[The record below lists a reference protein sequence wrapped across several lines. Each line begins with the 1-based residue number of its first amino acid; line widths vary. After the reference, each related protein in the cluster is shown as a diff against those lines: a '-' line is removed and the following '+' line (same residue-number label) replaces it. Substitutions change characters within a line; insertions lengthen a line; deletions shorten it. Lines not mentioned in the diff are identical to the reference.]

1 MKLYNNND
9 LDLVDKNID
18 KIIETIEELRK
29 KLHPRPQDNPEN
41 SSSET
46 ESESDTNNDST
57 TETETTIENNDSNTK
72 STEPTTKSNP
82 EQNIENQQIQPP
94 QPTKEDI
101 DNIVKIT
108 MKFISDKKR
117 KIYGGY
123 AQNKCV
129 SLKNKADAFYSDN
142 DIPDID
148 VYSPTPIEDLVELCN
163 TLHDSGYTD
172 VIGKEAMH
180 KETYKIFTKGYNAI
194 DLSYVPKQIYDNIPF
209 IESDN
214 IRYVNPSFAMIDLYR
229 MMSEPLF
236 SSWRWKKIFNRL
248 FLLQK
253 HFPFADVKYNQHSL
267 KHQKLTND
275 TFQKLSNDILDFVTN
290 NNSIYVIGDFAYNE
304 LVKFANM
311 KEVRPINIHS
321 YQIISTDYKNNAV
334 NLIKKLNEI
343 HKNITHEEF
352 YPFWSF
358 TDYSVEIYC
367 EGELIVK
374 MYNNLKRCCPVKSI
388 NIGPNKTIQIGSF
401 DFIFL
406 MEMINSFREKVSRN
420 NNKKIYHDSLI
431 SNLIRIREYYFNT
444 NKKTLLDDTLFQSFI
459 DTCAGDSYDPIMEA
473 KKQRKERKK
482 KTGSALFIYKPI
494 RELKTKWIFANTSG
508 NLINNPKNLKL
519 RI

>member
-1 MKLYNNND
+1 MLKNQILLQKKSDSILYSLMKLYDNND
-9 LDLVDKNID
+9 IILVEKNID
-18 KIIETIEELRK
+18 AIIANIEELRK
-29 KLHPRPQDNPEN
+29 KLHPRPQDDV
-41 SSSET
+41 SET
-46 ESESDTNNDST
+46 ETSESETVSET
-57 TETETTIENNDSNTK
+57 EESTETPKTTPDESTETPK
-72 STEPTTKSNP
+72 STVPTP
-82 EQNIENQQIQPP
+82 
-94 QPTKEDI
+94 PTKEDI
-101 DNIVKIT
+101 NNIVKIT

-129 SLKNKADAFYSDN
+129 ASKYKADAFYNDD

-163 TLHDSGYTD
+163 KLHESGYTD

-209 IESDN
+209 IELDN

-253 HFPFADVKYNQHSL
+253 HFPFTDVKLSSSL
-267 KHQKLTND
+267 YHKKLPSITEAMKIVMD
-275 TFQKLSNDILDFVTN
+275 YITN
-290 NNSIYVIGDFAYNE
+290 NNKIYVVGDFAYNQF
-304 LVKFANM
+304 VKISNM
-311 KEVRPINIHS
+311 KDLKPVDIYS
-321 YQIISTDYKNNAV
+321 YQMVSTDYKNDV
-334 NLIKKLNEI
+334 INLIKKLKESI
-343 HKNITHEEF
+343 KNITYNEF

-367 EGELIVK
+367 DGELIAK
-374 MYNNLKRCCPVKSI
+374 IFNNLKRCCPIKNVQLD
-388 NIGPNKTIQIGSF
+388 NNKIVQIGSF
-401 DFIFL
+401 DFVFL
-406 MEMINSFREKVSRN
+406 MEMIGSFREKVLK
-420 NNKKIYHDSLI
+420 NNKEKIYHDGLI
-431 SNLIRIREYYFNT
+431 SNLIRMRKYYFDT
-444 NKKTLLDDTLFQSFI
+444 QKKTLLDNTIFQSFL
-459 DTCAGDSYDPIMEA
+459 DTCVGDSYDPITEA

-494 RELKTKWIFANTSG
+494 RELKNKWIFANTSG

-519 RI
+519 RM